1 MPVASA
7 SISSASSFDMPP
19 PPQSP
24 SLKEPLEVGQAA
36 AAAAA
41 GGSAA
46 AAAELAPAALAFKS
60 AGRSLA
66 RNIMKRRPRYGRYD
80 VPQIECP
87 RSPDRMEKFACP
99 TPDFRQRYRC
109 IDDTALCDGFF
120 DCPGQEDEN
129 PDQCLFYKTTKA
141 HLDIL
146 AEALLR
152 WVRGR

>member
-24 SLKEPLEVGQAA
+24 SLKEPLEVGQDGAA
-36 AAAAA
+36 E
-41 GGSAA
+41 GSE

-80 VPQIECP
+80 VPQIG
-87 RSPDRMEKFACP
+87 KFLH
-99 TPDFRQRYRC
+99 DFP
-109 IDDTALCDGFF
+109 LNGK
-120 DCPGQEDEN
+120 N
-129 PDQCLFYKTTKA
+129 
-141 HLDIL
+141 
-146 AEALLR
+146 
-152 WVRGR
+152 